1 MTDERRVRDRQVSRR
16 PAAGFLRIVSPWTII
31 LVITGCFHFFRG
43 AIADGV
49 VFLAVAAG
57 LIADA
62 AGILPFGRTPAVGR
76 PPRAVLAVA
85 AVVVGLP
92 LLLAPLFG
100 IVDVFVLAAVGVATM
115 TIAWPNSSPAPAGR
129 SDAAR
134 APALRR
140 AAVFWAS
147 VALAFSVWELA
158 TYLLGR
164 PSAAAGYA
172 FPPLSDLLDPA
183 VASPSWRIILVAAW
197 LAGGA
202 ALLRRGRHP

>member
-16 PAAGFLRIVSPWTII
+16 RTNGFLRVVSPWTII
-31 LVITGCFHFFRG
+31 LIITGCFHLYRG

-49 VFLAVAAG
+49 IFLAVAVA

-62 AGILPFGRTPAVGR
+62 VGVLRFGRARSPGR
-76 PPRAVLAVA
+76 PPRVVLTVAA
-85 AVVVGLP
+85 AVVGVP

-100 IVDVFVLAAVGVATM
+100 IVDLFVLLAVGVATLV
-115 TIAWPNSSPAPAGR
+115 IAWPDSSLAPGD

-134 APALRR
+134 APARRR
-140 AAVFWAS
+140 AAVLWAW
-147 VALAFSVWELA
+147 VALAFCIWELA
-158 TYLLGR
+158 AYLLGR
-164 PSAAAGYA
+164 PSAAAEYA

-183 VASPSWRIILVAAW
+183 VTSPFWRIILVAGW